1 MTIES
6 FQSVKNAR
14 GHADPVVLSAL
25 SKFEQHLCR
34 THLRVEIMGERGRK
48 VAVLLTG
55 KKNREILKFC
65 CRIGNLRLHVHTC
78 LQDQVTQHFS
88 GEAIALDSL
97 LKSVEQKNQ
106 NL

>member
-55 KKNREILKFC
+55 KKTQGNIEIMLQNRKSSS
-65 CRIGNLRLHVHTC
+65 TC
-78 LQDQVTQHFS
+78 TYLSARS
-88 GEAIALDSL
+88 GYTTFFRGSDCIR
-97 LKSVEQKNQ
+97 
-106 NL
+106 